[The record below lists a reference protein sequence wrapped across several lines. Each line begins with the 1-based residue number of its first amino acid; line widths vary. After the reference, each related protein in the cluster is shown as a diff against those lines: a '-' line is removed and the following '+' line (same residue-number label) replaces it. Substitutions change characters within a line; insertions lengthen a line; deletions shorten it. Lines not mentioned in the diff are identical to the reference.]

1 MYQVEHN
8 LSEMCFFAIE
18 DNNAIYE
25 MAFHKWHFI
34 NTNYTELFNV
44 SNIK

>member
-1 MYQVEHN
+1 MYHVEHN

-25 MAFHKWHFI
+25 MEFHK
-34 NTNYTELFNV
+34 Y
-44 SNIK
+44 